1 MVNRRVSDTARKT
14 LSLRLTP
21 EVYEGIAR
29 WASDDLRS
37 INAQIE
43 MLLRDSL
50 QEAGRLPT
58 KKDRARSDTLIFK
71 KGLATSAKKR

>member
-21 EVYEGIAR
+21 EVYEGVAR
-29 WASDDLRS
+29 WAADDLRS

-43 MLLRDSL
+43 LLLRDTL
-50 QEAGRLPT
+50 QKAGRLPA
-58 KKDRARSDTLIFK
+58 KKDLARSDRSV
-71 KGLATSAKKR
+71 A